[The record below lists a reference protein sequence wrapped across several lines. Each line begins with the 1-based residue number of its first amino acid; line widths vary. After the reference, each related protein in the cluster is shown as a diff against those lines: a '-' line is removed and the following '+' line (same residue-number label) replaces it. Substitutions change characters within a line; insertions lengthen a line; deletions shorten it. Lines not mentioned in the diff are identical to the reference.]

1 MFNTLEFASAGEDEA
16 AIVIVPPFHVAGVAA
31 VLSNTYVGRRIVP
44 VPGVRFSAE
53 EWLVTARD
61 EQVTHAMLVPTML
74 AKIVEAM
81 EADPSLRVPSLRALS
96 YGGARMPAPVLER
109 ALHLFPEVDFVNAY
123 GLTETS
129 STVAILGPDDHRLAL
144 YSDEPLFK
152 ARLSSVGQPLPGIEI
167 RIVGESGDT
176 MGPDEPGEIQIR
188 GDQVSGKYVGT
199 DSKTDADG
207 WLHTGDRGWL
217 DVEGYLF
224 CEGRADDTI
233 IRGGENIAPAE
244 IEDALLQ
251 HDAISVAAVVGLDD
265 EQYGEKIAAMISL
278 RAGVEEIDIGARAR
292 VGAHAHRLAQ
302 DPRAGRRDRRGPPDR
317 DGQDPPPPGE
327 GRPRRLTTSS
337 ALDRADA
344 GCATTRLATS
354 SSRSGWPFS
363 VPSRN
368 ATVTEPT
375 SSNAGSPG
383 CVYGGTWLEFKLTI
397 QRGAVRLSRS
407 HWMECGYGS
416 YSSSISMMWRIGV
429 PVSRTWGLLAFDRSP
444 AIAITD
450 LTRASRQHSRKP
462 TPNAITSPSECP
474 AAAMRSGRPSRRA
487 DRPHPAPAPG

>member
-1 MFNTLEFASAGEDEA
+1 VNIAMILEMAADALGDRLAFGSRADGLTYEQLRQAARAVADRVDGSGAERLALMEPNGPIVPACLFGAAWAGVSYAPLNYRLPEASLEQLLTRIEPAVVAAPNWLDVKDAGERAFPDAPDAPAVLLFTSGTSAEPKAAVLEHAQLLAYVFNTLEFASAADDEA

-53 EWLVTARD
+53 DWLVTARD

-74 AKIVEAM
+74 GKIVEAM
-81 EADPSLRVPSLRALS
+81 EADESLRVPSLRALS
-96 YGGARMPAPVLER
+96 YGGSRMPAPILER

-167 RIVGESGDT
+167 RIVGESGET
-176 MGPDEPGEIQIR
+176 MGPDQPGEIQIR

-207 WLHTGDRGWL
+207 WLHTGDRGWV
-217 DVEGYLF
+217 DIEGYLF

-244 IEDALLQ
+244 VEDALLQ

-265 EQYGEKIAAMISL
+265 PEYGERIAAMISL
-278 RAGVEEIDIGARAR
+278 RAGVDEVDTEHVREWVR
-292 VGAHAHRLAQ
+292 ERLGSLKTPEVVVVTDEVPQTAT
-302 DPRAGRRDRRGPPDR
+302 GKILRR
-317 DGQDPPPPGE
+317 QVKVE
-327 GRPRRLTTSS
+327 L
-337 ALDRADA
+337 
-344 GCATTRLATS
+344 
-354 SSRSGWPFS
+354 
-363 VPSRN
+363 
-368 ATVTEPT
+368 
-375 SSNAGSPG
+375 
-383 CVYGGTWLEFKLTI
+383 GG
-397 QRGAVRLSRS
+397 
-407 HWMECGYGS
+407 
-416 YSSSISMMWRIGV
+416 
-429 PVSRTWGLLAFDRSP
+429 
-444 AIAITD
+444 
-450 LTRASRQHSRKP
+450 
-462 TPNAITSPSECP
+462 
-474 AAAMRSGRPSRRA
+474 
-487 DRPHPAPAPG
+487 

>member
-1 MFNTLEFASAGEDEA
+1 VNIAMILEMAADALGDRLAFGSRADGLSYEALRNTARAVADRVDGTGAERLALMEPNGPLVPATLFGAAWAGVSYAPLNYRLPEASLEQLVARIEPAIVAAPHWLDVKTTSDRAFPDSPEQPAVVLFTSGTSAEPKAAVLEHDQLLAYVFNTLEFASADEDEA

-61 EQVTHAMLVPTML
+61 EQVTHAMLVPTMV

-81 EADPSLRVPSLRALS
+81 EADPGLRVPSLRALS
-96 YGGARMPAPVLER
+96 YGGARMPAPILER
-109 ALHLFPEVDFVNAY
+109 ALHLFLEVDFVNAY

-152 ARLSSVGQPLPGIEI
+152 ARLSSVGQALPGIEI
-167 RIVGESGDT
+167 RIVGDSGDT
-176 MGPDEPGEIQIR
+176 VGPDEPGEIQIR
-188 GDQVSGKYVGT
+188 GDQVSGRYVGT

-251 HDAISVAAVVGLDD
+251 HDAISVAAVVGLED
-265 EQYGEKIAAMISL
+265 EQYGEKIAAMVSL
-278 RAGVEEIDIGARAR
+278 RAGVEEIDTDHVREWVR
-292 VGAHAHRLAQ
+292 ERLGSLKT
-302 DPRAGRRDRRGPPDR
+302 P
-317 DGQDPPPPGE
+317 E
-327 GRPRRLTTSS
+327 L
-337 ALDRADA
+337 
-344 GCATTRLATS
+344 
-354 SSRSGWPFS
+354 
-363 VPSRN
+363 VV
-368 ATVTEPT
+368 VTEEVPQT
-375 SSNAGSPG
+375 ATGKILRRQ
-383 CVYGGTWLEFKLTI
+383 VKVDLGG
-397 QRGAVRLSRS
+397 
-407 HWMECGYGS
+407 
-416 YSSSISMMWRIGV
+416 
-429 PVSRTWGLLAFDRSP
+429 
-444 AIAITD
+444 
-450 LTRASRQHSRKP
+450 
-462 TPNAITSPSECP
+462 
-474 AAAMRSGRPSRRA
+474 
-487 DRPHPAPAPG
+487 

>member
-53 EWLVTARD
+53 DWLITARD

-74 AKIVEAM
+74 GKIVEAM
-81 EADPSLRVPSLRALS
+81 EADESLRVPSLRALS
-96 YGGARMPAPVLER
+96 YGGSRMPAPILER

-152 ARLSSVGQPLPGIEI
+152 NRLSSVGQPLPGIEI
-167 RIVGESGDT
+167 RIVGDAGDT

-199 DSKTDADG
+199 DSKTDDDG

-265 EQYGEKIAAMISL
+265 ERYGERIAAMVSL
-278 RAGVEEIDIGARAR
+278 RAGVEEIDTDHVREWVR
-292 VGAHAHRLAQ
+292 ERLGSLKTPELVVVADEVPQ
-302 DPRAGRRDRRGPPDR
+302 TATGKILRR
-317 DGQDPPPPGE
+317 QVK
-327 GRPRRLTTSS
+327 
-337 ALDRADA
+337 AD
-344 GCATTRLATS
+344 L
-354 SSRSGWPFS
+354 
-363 VPSRN
+363 
-368 ATVTEPT
+368 
-375 SSNAGSPG
+375 
-383 CVYGGTWLEFKLTI
+383 GG
-397 QRGAVRLSRS
+397 
-407 HWMECGYGS
+407 
-416 YSSSISMMWRIGV
+416 
-429 PVSRTWGLLAFDRSP
+429 
-444 AIAITD
+444 
-450 LTRASRQHSRKP
+450 
-462 TPNAITSPSECP
+462 
-474 AAAMRSGRPSRRA
+474 
-487 DRPHPAPAPG
+487 

>member
-1 MFNTLEFASAGEDEA
+1 VNIAMILEMAADALGDRLAFGTRADGLTYDALRNTARAVAERLDGTGAERLALMEPNGPLVPATLFGAAWAGVSYAPLNYRLPEASLEQLVNRIEPAIVSAPHWLDVKTVDARGFPDTPEHPAVLLFTSGTSAEPKAAVLEHDQLLAYVFNTLEFASAGEDEA

-61 EQVTHAMLVPTML
+61 EQVTHAMLVPTMV

-81 EADPSLRVPSLRALS
+81 EAEPSLRVPSLRALS
-96 YGGARMPAPVLER
+96 YGGARMPAPILER

-278 RAGVEEIDIGARAR
+278 RAGVEEIDTEHVREWVRQRIGSLKTPEL
-292 VGAHAHRLAQ
+292 V
-302 DPRAGRRDRRGPPDR
+302 
-317 DGQDPPPPGE
+317 
-327 GRPRRLTTSS
+327 
-337 ALDRADA
+337 
-344 GCATTRLATS
+344 
-354 SSRSGWPFS
+354 
-363 VPSRN
+363 V
-368 ATVTEPT
+368 VTEEVPQT
-375 SSNAGSPG
+375 ATGKILRRQ
-383 CVYGGTWLEFKLTI
+383 VKVDLGG
-397 QRGAVRLSRS
+397 
-407 HWMECGYGS
+407 
-416 YSSSISMMWRIGV
+416 
-429 PVSRTWGLLAFDRSP
+429 
-444 AIAITD
+444 
-450 LTRASRQHSRKP
+450 
-462 TPNAITSPSECP
+462 
-474 AAAMRSGRPSRRA
+474 
-487 DRPHPAPAPG
+487 